1 MRRWMRRWT
10 RRWTRTNCR
19 VAEQEERYPGS
30 LHSAR
35 GSDPSKPPAHL
46 TPSISC
52 AHCKLPSGSTA
63 TTSPSTFNQRADIKK
78 QSPGTFFWLNR
89 QVVKKN
95 RTNQQIYRSVPHSP
109 CPPIIY
115 LLFCQSSIW
124 KIVSPPSGAPQI
136 LLLISILFFP
146 QNSQESSVYEKV

>member
-1 MRRWMRRWT
+1 MQSGRAGGAVSWILAFCPRLR
-10 RRWTRTNCR
+10 
-19 VAEQEERYPGS
+19 
-30 LHSAR
+30 
-35 GSDPSKPPAHL
+35 
-46 TPSISC
+46 SIQASC
-52 AHCKLPSGSTA
+52 PLDSQHKLRALQTAKLPSGSTA

-109 CPPIIY
+109 NPPIIY